1 MVPTPEEALELLER
15 YNQDPFHLTHGR
27 IVGEVLRWYA
37 TDMGHADEADLWQ
50 TVGTLHDLDFE
61 RWPEEHCVREEQLM
75 REAGI
80 DELVIR
86 ACCSHGW
93 GLTGTPYEPE
103 SDLEKVLFA
112 ADELTGLIG
121 AAVLMRPSKSVDDLT
136 VKSLKKKFKDKK
148 FAAGC
153 SRDVIEQG
161 AERLGW
167 DLATLME
174 KTIEAMRHS
183 PSAPHGDGADG
194 AEVEEAVSPAPT
206 QHAATSAA
214 AAAPAGAVPDQHAGS
229 AAPATQA

>member
-1 MVPTPEEALELLER
+1 MVPTPEEALELLEQ

-37 TDMGHADEADLWQ
+37 TEMGHADEADLWQ
-50 TVGTLHDLDFE
+50 AVGTLHDLDFE
-61 RWPEEHCVREEQLM
+61 RWPEEHCVRAEQLM
-75 REAGI
+75 RDAGI

-103 SDLEKVLFA
+103 SDLEKILFA

-153 SRDVIEQG
+153 SRDVIQQG
-161 AERLGW
+161 ADRLGW
-167 DLATLME
+167 DLSVLME

-183 PSAPHGDGADG
+183 PSAPHG
-194 AEVEEAVSPAPT
+194 EEAASSD
-206 QHAATSAA
+206 AATTADAASALVD
-214 AAAPAGAVPDQHAGS
+214 AAAPAA
-229 AAPATQA
+229 QA